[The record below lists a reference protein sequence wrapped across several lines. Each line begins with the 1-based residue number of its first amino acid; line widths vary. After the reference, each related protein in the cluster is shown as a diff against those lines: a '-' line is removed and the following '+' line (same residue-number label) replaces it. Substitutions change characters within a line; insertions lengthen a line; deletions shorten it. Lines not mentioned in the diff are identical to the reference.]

1 MKSFPFDGVALPTT
15 YEGTL
20 TKSIGMVHSIRF
32 IGLVLSLS
40 LIFMSCDG
48 VSGDFGNVAIS
59 NNRNAKITGER
70 NQGVV
75 AKNSNIKL
83 FSINCVLN
91 LIQNSNAN
99 IKAENSK
106 LECSKCSNV
115 VLDGKGNT
123 AVLSENSNSK
133 FQGDNNQ
140 WDAKE
145 NSNLMVFG
153 TGSILKILRNR
164 NSKIFGDRCKVFAE
178 NNANLKVLGND
189 GKVSIQGT
197 QNHELKPASMEN
209 RMDISPSSDVI
220 SISSGSGSGWI
231 SSMLSILWSSNSNG
245 NNAKFTIDYVDEAVI
260 DKTNY
265 KLVDP
270 GSFVA
275 RTVNPSEVIIS
286 ATKEGVKQSLTLQGP
301 CVKSQIGSLQ
311 IFDVDLVPNQSNM

>member
-1 MKSFPFDGVALPTT
+1 M
-15 YEGTL
+15 
-20 TKSIGMVHSIRF
+20 
-32 IGLVLSLS
+32 SLER
-40 LIFMSCDG
+40 
-48 VSGDFGNVAIS
+48 VSSDFGNVSIS
-59 NNRNAKITGER
+59 NNTNAKITGER
-70 NQGVV
+70 NQGV
-75 AKNSNIKL
+75 AAENSNINL

-106 LECSKCSNV
+106 LECSKCPNV
-115 VLDGKGNT
+115 VLDGTGNT

-145 NSNLMVFG
+145 NSNLNVFG
-153 TGSILKILRNR
+153 TGSILKIFRNR
-164 NSKIFGDRCKVFAE
+164 NSKILGDRCKVFAE
-178 NNANLKVLGND
+178 NNANLKVRGND

-209 RMDISPSSDVI
+209 DTAAGNRLDISPSSDV
-220 SISSGSGSGWI
+220 SSSGGGWI
-231 SSMLSILWSSNSNG
+231 SSMLSTWNSQSNG

-265 KLVDP
+265 KLGMFAFTVKSRSPTTFEIKLDESAVDP

-286 ATKEGVKQSLTLQGP
+286 ATKEGVKQNLTLQGP
-301 CVKSQIGSLQ
+301 CVKSQTLT
-311 IFDVDLVPNQSNM
+311 